1 VAQIFDVIVAIW
13 PDAVLFDPQKCA
25 MHNPQSFR
33 EFVVRSYREKAE
45 WLARTA
51 AENALKDAGG

>member
-1 VAQIFDVIVAIW
+1 
-13 PDAVLFDPQKCA
+13 VLLDPQKCA

-33 EFVVRSYREKAE
+33 EFVVRSHREEAE

-51 AENALKDAGG
+51 AENAPKAASS